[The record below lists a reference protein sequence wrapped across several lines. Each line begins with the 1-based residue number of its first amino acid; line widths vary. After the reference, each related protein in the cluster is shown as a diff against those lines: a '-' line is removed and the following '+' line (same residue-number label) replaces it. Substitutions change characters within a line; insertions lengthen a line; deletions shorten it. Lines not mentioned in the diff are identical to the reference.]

1 MSAVTNIFKIPELR
15 KKLLFTAAVLLLFR
29 LGSFITIP
37 GVNPIAVAEAKPQG
51 QSILDVVD
59 VFSGG
64 ALFKLSIFSLGI
76 MPYISASIIMSLL
89 TVVIP
94 QIARLQREGES
105 GRRKVNQYTRMGTVV
120 LCAIQALFILVWAV
134 DQTSRTGK
142 PLVSP
147 EMGRG
152 FFYTIGIL
160 AITTGSLI
168 LMWLGEQITERGI
181 GNGASLII
189 FAGIIARLP
198 TNAVQMI
205 QDDSIK
211 VFDILIL
218 GIVFIMLVALT
229 VILTQGVRKIPL
241 QYGKK
246 MQGRRMVQ
254 AQSQSLSFKLNS
266 ANVMPIIFAS
276 SLLLFPQTV
285 LGMLAQDGSGGDS
298 TISWI
303 AQSLQVWLDPFAPSV
318 WKQLPYYFIYTAL
331 IVFFAYFYTA
341 IYINPTDL
349 AENLK
354 KYGGSIP
361 TIRPGAATKEYIEKL
376 LNRII
381 LPGAFFLAGLAL
393 APYLIINVMDLK
405 ANQNIQGLAYTF
417 GGTSLMIIVGVAL
430 DTLKQIEAELI
441 TRNYQGFMKKA
452 KLKGRRR

>member
-1 MSAVTNIFKIPELR
+1 MSAVANILRIPELR
-15 KKLLFTAAVLLLFR
+15 KKLLFTIAVLLLFR

-76 MPYISASIIMSLL
+76 MPYISSSIIMSLL
-89 TVVIP
+89 TVIIP
-94 QIARLQREGES
+94 QMARLQREGEA
-105 GRRKVNQYTRMGTVV
+105 GRRKINQYTRMGTVL
-120 LCAIQALFILVWAV
+120 LCAVQAMFILIWAV

-147 EMGRG
+147 EMSRSL
-152 FFYTIGIL
+152 FYLTGVV
-160 AITTGSLI
+160 AITTGTLI

-198 TNAVQMI
+198 KNVFDMVR
-205 QDDSIK
+205 DDSIK
-211 VFDILIL
+211 TFDILIL
-218 GIVFIMLVALT
+218 GIVFILLIALT

-254 AQSQSLSFKLNS
+254 AQSQSLAFKLNS
-266 ANVMPIIFAS
+266 ASVMPIIFAS

-285 LGMLAQDGSGGDS
+285 LGMLAGDGSGQ
-298 TISWI
+298 TTVSWL
-303 AQSLQVWLDPFAPSV
+303 AQQMQLWLNPFAPSLL
-318 WKQLPYYFIYTAL
+318 KQLPYYFIYTVL
-331 IVFFAYFYTA
+331 IIFFAYFYTA
-341 IYINPTDL
+341 IYINPGEL

-354 KYGGSIP
+354 KYGGFIP
-361 TIRPGAATKEYIEKL
+361 GIRPGANTREYLEKT

-381 LPGAFFLAGLAL
+381 LPGAVFLAGLAL
-393 APYLIINVMDLK
+393 APYFIINLMDLK

-430 DTLKQIEAELI
+430 DTLKQIEAQLI
-441 TRNYQGFMKKA
+441 MRNYQGFMRKG
-452 KLKGRRR
+452 KLKGRVK

>member
-1 MSAVTNIFKIPELR
+1 MSAVANILRIPELR
-15 KKLLFTAAVLLLFR
+15 KKLLFTVAVLLLFR

-37 GVNPIAVAEAKPQG
+37 GVNPIAVAEARPQG

-76 MPYISASIIMSLL
+76 MPYISSSIIMSLL
-89 TVVIP
+89 TVIIP
-94 QIARLQREGES
+94 QMARLQREGEA
-105 GRRKVNQYTRMGTVV
+105 GRRKINQYTRMGTVL
-120 LCAIQALFILVWAV
+120 LCAVQAMFILIWAV
-134 DQTSRTGK
+134 EQTSRTGK

-147 EMGRG
+147 EMSRAL
-152 FFYTIGIL
+152 FYSTGVVT
-160 AITTGSLI
+160 ITTGTLI

-198 TNAVQMI
+198 KNIMDMI
-205 QDDSIK
+205 RDDSIK
-211 VFDILIL
+211 PFDILIL
-218 GIVFIMLVALT
+218 GIVFILLIALT

-266 ANVMPIIFAS
+266 ASVMPIIFAS

-285 LGMLAQDGSGGDS
+285 LGMLAGDGSGQ
-298 TISWI
+298 TTVSWL
-303 AQSLQVWLDPFAPSV
+303 AQQMQVWLDPFAPSFV
-318 WKQLPYYFIYTAL
+318 KQLPYYFIYTVL
-331 IVFFAYFYTA
+331 IIFFAYFYTA
-341 IYINPTDL
+341 IYINPSEL

-354 KYGGSIP
+354 KYGGFIP
-361 TIRPGAATKEYIEKL
+361 GIRPGANTKEYVEKT

-381 LPGAFFLAGLAL
+381 LPGAVFLAGLAL
-393 APYLIINVMDLK
+393 APYFIINLMDLK

-430 DTLKQIEAELI
+430 DTLKQIEAQLI
-441 TRNYQGFMKKA
+441 MRNYQGFMKKG
-452 KLKGRRR
+452 KLKGRIK